1 MTLFLSAVI
10 LLEFFKYLISLISL
24 FNVQGASGDIE
35 NSSDI
40 MLEGK
45 QALPTPG
52 EASLWTVEQTM
63 AWLRSNSV
71 PANVLESFQSNNK
84 FKNTIAN
91 L

>member
-10 LLEFFKYLISLISL
+10 LLEFFKYLFSLILL
-24 FNVQGASGDIE
+24 FNVQGASGNIQ
-35 NSSDI
+35 NSSDS

-45 QALPTPG
+45 QALPAPD

-71 PANVLESFQSNNK
+71 PANVLESFQSNHN
-84 FKNTIAN
+84 FKNTLAN
-91 L
+91 R